1 MAETKQQSPQA
12 EALQLEGNELTAL
25 LKKEFKPKSD
35 EAKNEKVLAHRA
47 GIFGQRLDML
57 CHRPKKPN
65 QNCHGRRMPFLL

>member
-35 EAKNEKVLAHRA
+35 EAKGAVERRCVRSPSRHWR
-47 GIFGQRLDML
+47 
-57 CHRPKKPN
+57 RPIH
-65 QNCHGRRMPFLL
+65 Q